1 MGLLAKH
8 IPVTILYDSK
18 GIKCEAICGL
28 DWTSTETVAIVKQ
41 RIKDRFG
48 DIAKLEIMDL
58 SSHDKRVPKLL
69 ERITKN
75 NLSLPVLL
83 VNNEVRISGEFD
95 ARQLMDAIEVERE
108 IKWKTPLT

>member
-8 IPVTILYDSK
+8 ITVTIVYDSE
-18 GIKCEAICGL
+18 GIKCEAVCGL
-28 DWTSTETVAIVKQ
+28 DWTSAETVATVKQ

-48 DIAKLEIMDL
+48 DIAKLEILDL
-58 SSHDKRVPKLL
+58 SSDDKRVPELK
-69 ERITKN
+69 ERIRKN
-75 NLSLPVLL
+75 NLSLPGLL

-108 IKWKTPLT
+108 IKWKTHLT